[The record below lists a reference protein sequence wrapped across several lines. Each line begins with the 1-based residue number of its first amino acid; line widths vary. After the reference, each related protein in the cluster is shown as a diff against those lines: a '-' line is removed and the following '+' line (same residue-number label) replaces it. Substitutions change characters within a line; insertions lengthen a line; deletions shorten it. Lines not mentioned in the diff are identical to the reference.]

1 MGTVDDITLELELN
15 GAKDSDLSP
24 GPFICGFVL
33 GGDGLGAALRGV
45 VESRSGC
52 VVRFNLGKSG
62 RFANAA
68 HRAASFALVRGQV
81 ESV

>member
-15 GAKDSDLSP
+15 GEKDRNLSP

-45 VESRSGC
+45 EK
-52 VVRFNLGKSG
+52 L
-62 RFANAA
+62 
-68 HRAASFALVRGQV
+68 LVRGQV